1 LESKCK
7 QEGTKNTVCPRVGS
21 YKIPDTLSRVAVFNE
36 KLKYKSKPLSEI
48 LVINI
53 NII

>member
-1 LESKCK
+1 MQESAR
-7 QEGTKNTVCPRVGS
+7 NTLCPCVES
-21 YKIPDTLSRVAVFNE
+21 YRIPDTLDRVAVFYE

-53 NII
+53 NIM